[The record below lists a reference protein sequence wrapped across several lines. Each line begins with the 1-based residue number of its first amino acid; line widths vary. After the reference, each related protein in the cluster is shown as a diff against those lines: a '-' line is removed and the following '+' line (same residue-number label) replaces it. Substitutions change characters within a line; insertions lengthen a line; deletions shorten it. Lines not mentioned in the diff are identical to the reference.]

1 VSVGVFMSVEGATR
15 AVRPFWATCLG
26 VLAVLFGAM
35 FAAAQ
40 TNEWMV
46 QRVIAPDSVAA
57 QNIPADCRE
66 DEAEE
71 EGISVDECELMVA
84 NVRIM
89 IASRPAWFRS
99 MQSRLVVTG
108 ALVALWSILAGVS
121 LVDYRAWAPAAAA
134 ATFAALIAIDMAQFV
149 AALYTGPLLR
159 ALYLWN
165 ITVWITI
172 HLCLLAGALAG
183 RRFEQEPG
191 RSPAVVAA

>member
-1 VSVGVFMSVEGATR
+1 MTDEGVTR
-15 AVRPFWATCLG
+15 SSRPFWATCLG
-26 VLAVLFGAM
+26 VLAVLFGAIL
-35 FAAAQ
+35 AAAQ

-46 QRVIAPDSVAA
+46 QKVIAPDSAAA

-71 EGISVDECELMVA
+71 EGVSVEECELMVA

-89 IASRPAWFRS
+89 IASRPEWFRS
-99 MQSRLVVTG
+99 AQTTLAAVG
-108 ALVALWSILAGVS
+108 ALVALWSILAGVA
-121 LVDYRAWAPAAAA
+121 LVDYRAWAPSIAIL
-134 ATFAALIAIDMAQFV
+134 TFAALLAIDGTQFV

-165 ITVWITI
+165 IVVWTTI

-183 RRFEQEPG
+183 RRFEQMPN
-191 RSPAVVAA
+191 STLVTA